1 MSATRTM
8 GIDVTDV
15 DTSAK
20 LPLGFVYREP
30 ASGDAQGEKHWVYV
44 FNDEASTAF
53 AVGHIIYR
61 DPSETSFDYYGGLIT
76 PISVHQPK
84 VMVLGVAQ
92 HAIAAGSYGF
102 ILKRGV
108 GYVKSGSVAVAADSP
123 FTTGGD
129 DVGCAL
135 VYADDASALGSNI
148 GVIGHTATIL
158 VADAATVYALISCGL

>member
-1 MSATRTM
+1 MSTTRTM

-15 DTSAK
+15 DTAAK
-20 LPLGFVYREP
+20 LPLGFEYREP
-30 ASGDAQGEKHWVYV
+30 ASGDDQGEKVWVYV
-44 FNDEASTAF
+44 FNDDTTAF
-53 AVGHIIYR
+53 AVGHCIYR
-61 DPSETSFDYYGGLIT
+61 DPSETTFDYYGGLIT
-76 PISVHQPK
+76 PITVHQPK
-84 VMVLGVAQ
+84 AMVLGIAQ

-135 VYADDASALGSNI
+135 VYADDASTLGSNI

-158 VADAATVYALISCGL
+158 VADAATVYAFISCGL